1 MAIGLAARGAVND
14 SATTMAENRWKV
26 TNRWIGANIL
36 GDTGGLTSRGVEDI
50 AEDAGRLGVLGVLA
64 GSAGKLELVSILIL
78 LGIEHVGA
86 FGAESEGNLLELL
99 VGFGTLVRGGRLG
112 SGHYIGRGVVV
123 LVVVRGEQNDCLLRQ
138 DAKSKCKNR
147 MFQAVRKG
155 EYSRVRSKPKC

>member
-50 AEDAGRLGVLGVLA
+50 AENAGRLGVLGVLA

-78 LGIEHVGA
+78 LGIKHVGA
-86 FGAESEGNLLELL
+86 FGAESESNLLELL
-99 VGFGTLVRGGRLG
+99 VGFGTLVRGGGLG
-112 SGHYIGRGVVV
+112 GGHYIGRGVGCFGWWFEV
-123 LVVVRGEQNDCLLRQ
+123 EQNDCLLRE
-138 DAKSKCKNR
+138 DAESKCKN
-147 MFQAVRKG
+147 
-155 EYSRVRSKPKC
+155 